1 MKITTTFLGKNKIK
15 IISSDEI
22 EEENK
27 ITKKKKNV
35 IQTFKRKRWS
45 KKEENR
51 LITWAMMENIVV
63 SVAYTASRQILNYGK

>member
-1 MKITTTFLGKNKIK
+1 MKITTAFLGKNKIK

-27 ITKKKKNV
+27 ITKKKIL
-35 IQTFKRKRWS
+35 IQPFKRKRWS
-45 KKEENR
+45 EKEENR

-63 SVAYTASRQILNYGK
+63 SVAYTASR